1 MPSAFCALAA
11 LLVTAG
17 SQAAPSPAAT
27 SRDSTRGLHRWI
39 DFQSGT
45 IEIRYRQIESS
56 AGETVANQIQHKQ
69 AFKGALKLDAAGHYT
84 LQSSLGTGSNFIG
97 SWDATGAGTGQPAW
111 DFRVRRL
118 FLQAVP
124 ISGVELSAGSFDT
137 LRGQSTEITTL
148 DNDAYVEGYR
158 VSVKRP
164 SRLHVDELA
173 VTLAYLGDL
182 NEPNVFTRLD
192 RLSAHN
198 YSQILVAKRWTLAAG
213 GAAGINGNGRGR
225 DEIAISFDWTA
236 LEGVDTLRQ
245 AIRLASHALT
255 VVDGVRFEHYWRISG
270 DKAYGFAIVVDKALT
285 RRVTAAGGF
294 SHTDRNFPPLNGD
307 RYGRGK
313 RLVAETRLALRPDL
327 SLGMFYTNGFAND
340 FPVAGNRRLDVLLSY
355 NILKALQ
362 QAHRW

>member
-1 MPSAFCALAA
+1 MPAFCALVA
-11 LLVTAG
+11 LILSAG
-17 SQAAPSPAAT
+17 SQAASSPVSA
-27 SRDSTRGLHRWI
+27 SGDSPRQFHRWI

-45 IEIRYRQIESS
+45 IEIRYRHIESS
-56 AGETVANQIQHKQ
+56 AGETTANQIQHKQ

-84 LQSSLGTGSNFIG
+84 LQSSLGTGNSFTG

-118 FLQAVP
+118 FVQAVP
-124 ISGVELSAGSFDT
+124 TSGFELSAGSFDA
-137 LRGQSTEITTL
+137 LRGEGSEITTL
-148 DNDAYVEGYR
+148 DNDAYLEGYR
-158 VSVKRP
+158 VSIKRP
-164 SRLHVDELA
+164 SRLHVDEVA

-192 RLSAHN
+192 RMSDHN

-213 GAAGINGNGRGR
+213 GAAGVTGNGLRR
-225 DEIAISFDWTA
+225 DEIAISCDWTA

-245 AIRLASHALT
+245 AVRLASHALA

-270 DKAYGFAIVVDKALT
+270 DKAYGFAMVVDKALT
-285 RRVTAAGGF
+285 RRLTAAGGF

-313 RLVAETRLALRPDL
+313 RLLAETRLALRPDL
-327 SLGMFYTNGFAND
+327 TLGVFYTNGLAND
-340 FPVAGNRRLDVLLSY
+340 FPVAGNRRVDVVLAY
-355 NILKALQ
+355 NVLKALQ
-362 QAHRW
+362 QAHLW

>member
-1 MPSAFCALAA
+1 MPSVFCAVAA
-11 LLVTAG
+11 LIVTAG
-17 SQAAPSPAAT
+17 SLAAPPPAST
-27 SRDSTRGLHRWI
+27 SRDSPRRLHRWI

-84 LQSSLGTGSNFIG
+84 LQSSLGTGNNFTG

-111 DFRVRRL
+111 NFRVRRL
-118 FLQAVP
+118 FVQAIP
-124 ISGVELSAGSFDT
+124 ISGFELSAGSFDA
-137 LRGQSTEITTL
+137 LRGESSEITTL
-148 DNDAYVEGYR
+148 DNDAYLEGYR

-164 SRLHVDELA
+164 SRLHVDEVA

-182 NEPNVFTRLD
+182 NEPNVLTRLD

-198 YSQILVAKRWTLAAG
+198 YSQILVAKRRTLAAG
-213 GAAGINGNGRGR
+213 GTAGITGNGHGR

-236 LEGVDTLRQ
+236 LEGVDTVRQ
-245 AIRLASHALT
+245 AVRLASHALT
-255 VVDGVRFEHYWRISG
+255 LVDGVRFEHYWRISG
-270 DKAYGFAIVVDKALT
+270 DKAYGFAIVVDKALA
-285 RRVTAAGGF
+285 RRLTAAGGF

-313 RLVAETRLALRPDL
+313 RLLAELRLALRPDL
-327 SLGMFYTNGFAND
+327 TLGVFYTNGFAND
-340 FPVAGNRRLDVLLSY
+340 FPVAGNRRLDVVLAY
-355 NILKALQ
+355 NVLKALQ